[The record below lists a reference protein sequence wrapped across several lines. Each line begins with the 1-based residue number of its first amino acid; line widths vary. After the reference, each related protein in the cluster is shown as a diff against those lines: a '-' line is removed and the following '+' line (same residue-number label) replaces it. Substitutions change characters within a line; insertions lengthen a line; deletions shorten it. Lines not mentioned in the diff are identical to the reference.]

1 MDKIFLNGLKAQT
14 LIGVYDWERQ
24 HKQTVVLDLTISLPK
39 RDVNSHDIASTIH
52 YGEVCEQIRAQLA
65 QHEFQLIERLAEHI
79 AQFVLQQFNAAAV
92 KLRVMK
98 QGILSDVREVGVE
111 IERNNIQAA

>member
-1 MDKIFLNGLKAQT
+1 M
-14 LIGVYDWERQ
+14 
-24 HKQTVVLDLTISLPK
+24 
-39 RDVNSHDIASTIH
+39 
-52 YGEVCEQIRAQLA
+52 A